1 MVDNIAIMLVDRD
14 DICVV
19 DIAVI
24 CNVVNTFIC
33 KVYNNESALIWDVVN
48 IIDISKVVN
57 AIIWDVNNE
66 PILSGDIID
75 NCAVDNTVEIS

>member
-1 MVDNIAIMLVDRD
+1 MILVDID
-14 DICVV
+14 DICDV

-24 CNVVNTFIC
+24 CNVDNTFIC
-33 KVYNNESALIWDVVN
+33 KVYNNESALIWEVVN

-66 PILSGDIID
+66 PILTGDIID
-75 NCAVDNTVEIS
+75 NCAVDNTVDIS